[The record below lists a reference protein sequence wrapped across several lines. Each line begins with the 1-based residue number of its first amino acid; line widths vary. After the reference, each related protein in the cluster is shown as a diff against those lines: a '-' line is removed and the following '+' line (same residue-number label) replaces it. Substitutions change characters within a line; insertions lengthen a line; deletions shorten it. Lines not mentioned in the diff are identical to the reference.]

1 MPPPVDPC
9 LAQVSDAA
17 RVRWTVRQKLVAM
30 PLRLMFLHAETP
42 LDRIEAAVRREI
54 TDLCERAFY
63 AAAASG
69 APADVREALERGRA
83 DGFFPTETLRRHPE
97 MAEWVDKHQR
107 LQRRL
112 TWLLNPEV
120 TREALPT
127 LDPRKDCDQIWCFV
141 KYEFRPEFLYC
152 AWGNAIQRISQSEAI
167 SNFFHSTGTAEET
180 PVKRTEDTLLHYYY
194 FFNWGLDSY
203 HGRKA
208 IEGMNQMH
216 GRYFIPNDGMKYVL
230 LNAAFTVL
238 DAFDRVGHR
247 PLTDIERQGY
257 FNAQINMGL
266 AMNIQELNYDWNE
279 MRAWF
284 DGLSEACAEF
294 KPGKLRMWNALEDN
308 FDRDAKIPGV
318 VGRFRRTFEKIGMDN
333 YYRSALGFAD
343 PTDAE
348 KAHARRVLGWFRNLR
363 GSLPRG
369 EPYIESLQN
378 FITYPKGVSIEKAG
392 EKKRSPRM
400 PAACPFS
407 GRTIEER
414 NVEPITPPLLHAS
427 HAPDVELRTVTWEE
441 VNGHRREGD
450 LWVVFGGQVY
460 DVSAFARNHP
470 GGLTVL
476 LNGAG
481 RDMTKA
487 FDKAGH
493 SDLTRTF
500 TLNYRIGRIEP
511 GPPPAWKRPESAP
524 YADLQTH

>member
-1 MPPPVDPC
+1 MDLC
-9 LAQVSDAA
+9 LQQVRDAA
-17 RVRWTVRQKLVAM
+17 PARWTVRQKLVAM
-30 PLRLMFLHAETP
+30 PLRLMFLHADTP
-42 LDRIEAAVRREI
+42 RDRIEAAVRRELI
-54 TDLCERAFY
+54 DLCERALRSTDG
-63 AAAASG
+63 AN
-69 APADVREALERGRA
+69 APAQVREALERGRTE
-83 DGFFPTETLRRHPE
+83 GFFPRDALRHDPE
-97 MAEWVDKHQR
+97 MAIWVKKYER

-112 TWLLNPEV
+112 RWLLNPEV
-120 TREALPT
+120 TRAELPT
-127 LDPRKDCDQIWCFV
+127 LDPREDCDQIWCFV
-141 KYEFRPEFLYC
+141 KYDFRPEFLYC

-238 DAFDRVGHR
+238 DAFDRAGHR
-247 PLTDIERQGY
+247 PLTDIERRGY
-257 FNAQINMGL
+257 FHAQINMGV
-266 AMNIQELNYDWNE
+266 AMNIQELNHDWDE

-284 DGLSEACAEF
+284 DGLSRACAEF
-294 KPGKLRMWNALEDN
+294 APLKLRMWNALEDN
-308 FDRDAKIPGV
+308 FDRDAKVPGV
-318 VGRFRRTFEKIGMDN
+318 VGRFRRRLEKIGMDN
-333 YYRSALGFAD
+333 YYRSALGFSD

-348 KAHARRVLGWFRNLR
+348 KARARKVVDWFTKVR

-378 FITYPKGVSIEKAG
+378 FITYPNGVSIEKAG

-407 GRTIEER
+407 GRAAELRE
-414 NVEPITPPLLHAS
+414 VEPVLPPLHVRDEVPA
-427 HAPDVELRTVTWEE
+427 VELRTITWEE
-441 VNGHRREGD
+441 VNTHRSEGN

-460 DVSAFARNHP
+460 DVSSFAKNHP
-470 GGLTVL
+470 GGMKVL

-481 RDMTKA
+481 RDMTTA
-487 FDKAGH
+487 FEKAGH
-493 SDLTRTF
+493 SDLTRMF
-500 TLNYRIGRIEP
+500 TLNYRIGRIES
-511 GPPPAWKRPESAP
+511 GPPPKWTRPEPQA
-524 YADLQTH
+524 YAQTR